1 MRPFLTLHD
10 PTLANS
16 YYADGLWHD
25 EKFYSLAA
33 GEARE
38 RPDVV
43 ALIDGQNSW
52 TWAAV
57 CARADASAAHLS
69 AAGLVPGY
77 RVSMWLSNHVAA
89 VIVFLACS
97 RAGFVCNPSLHRT
110 YTDVEVL
117 QLAERLGSAAFV
129 TEGNWGANADTDAL
143 IASLRELRYQAVKR
157 LRYE

>member
-10 PTLANS
+10 PTLANR

-25 EKFYSLAA
+25 ETFYSLAA

-52 TWAAV
+52 TWAEV

-69 AAGLVPGY
+69 AAGLVPGD
-77 RVSMWLSNHVAA
+77 RISMWLSNHAAA

-110 YTDVEVL
+110 YTNRRGV
-117 QLAERLGSAAFV
+117 AAGCTRRQRCV
-129 TEGNWGANADTDAL
+129 RDGG
-143 IASLRELRYQAVKR
+143 
-157 LRYE
+157 